1 MPDRSALCETSRN
14 SVGMCLVATGHP
26 MDLIKVNMQTME
38 KPKAG
43 EAPMYSSALD
53 CARKIV
59 AKDGVRSYTLTH
71 TTRPTSNI

>member
-1 MPDRSALCETSRN
+1 
-14 SVGMCLVATGHP
+14 MCLVATGHP

-43 EAPMYSSALD
+43 ESPMYSSALD

-59 AKDGVRSYTLTH
+59 AKDGVRIL
-71 TTRPTSNI
+71 NI